1 MGKATIES
9 KLKQRHNPLLKDLS
23 SQSGNLRS
31 TPRSALGKA
40 KSKSTKT
47 KKNLNNEGEDDGE
60 GYLDAVS
67 SRKILQLA
75 KEQQDELRD
84 EEALENAG
92 STKPSFIQ
100 SLKREESD
108 VSDEEYDGE
117 DYDNG
122 NHNRRRVKYGVGKE
136 GEEDKDVVD
145 DDEDEDEDDDQEE
158 EEEEE
163 EEIYIDEEEI
173 EVDEKDAEL
182 FNKYFQSSNNN
193 SGNQNNEQGINLAD
207 KILAKI
213 QQREAQQA
221 SISQGKQSE
230 EAVLL
235 PPKVIMAYEKIGQ
248 ILSTYTHGKLP
259 KLFKILPSLKNWQDV
274 LYVTNP
280 DNWSPHAT
288 YEATK
293 LFVSNLSA
301 NEAQKFVEQVLLE
314 KFRTNIEESDDHML
328 NYHIYR
334 ALKKSLYKPA
344 AFFKGFL
351 FPLVDGYCSVREATI
366 AASILTKVSVPVLH
380 SSVALSQ
387 LLQRDFSPATTVFIR
402 VLVEKKYALPYQTL
416 DDLVFYF
423 MRFRNAAQPELM
435 MEVDESGNKVNDAPA
450 LPVVWHKA
458 FLSFAQRYKNDI
470 TDDQR
475 DFLLETVRQRFHHAI
490 GPEIRRELL
499 AGKPRLTE
507 EDRLRGD
514 ASMRD

>member
-1 MGKATIES
+1 MGKISAND
-9 KLKQRHNPLLKDLS
+9 KLKQRHNPLLKDIS
-23 SQSGNLRS
+23 SQGGNLRT
-31 TPRSALGKA
+31 TPRSAHA
-40 KSKSTKT
+40 KNKKSRTSEA
-47 KKNLNNEGEDDGE
+47 NEPKGE

-84 EEALENAG
+84 EEEAQA
-92 STKPSFIQ
+92 PSFAQ
-100 SLKREESD
+100 AFKQQD
-108 VSDEEYDGE
+108 VSSDEE
-117 DYDNG
+117 
-122 NHNRRRVKYGVGKE
+122 
-136 GEEDKDVVD
+136 
-145 DDEDEDEDDDQEE
+145 EDDQQYSDLEE

-163 EEIYIDEEEI
+163 EEEEVVYDEEEI

-182 FNKYFQSSNNN
+182 FNKYFQSNGPTADGQS
-193 SGNQNNEQGINLAD
+193 INLVD

-213 QQREAQQA
+213 QEKESQQ
-221 SISQGKQSE
+221 QEQVSE
-230 EAVLL
+230 RPEDAVLL

-280 DNWSPHAT
+280 EKWTPHAT

-293 LFVSNLSA
+293 LFVSNLTAS
-301 NEAQKFVEQVLLE
+301 EAQKFVESVLLE
-314 KFRTNIEESDDHML
+314 KFRTSIEDSDDHSL

-334 ALKKSLYKPA
+334 ALKKSLYKPG

-351 FPLVDGYCSVREATI
+351 LPLVDGYCSVREATI
-366 AASILTKVSVPVLH
+366 AASVLTKVSVPVLH
-380 SSVALSQ
+380 SSVALTQ

-402 VLVEKKYALPYQTL
+402 VLIEKKYALPYQTL
-416 DDLVFYF
+416 DELVFYF
-423 MRFRNAAQPELM
+423 MRFRNAAQDQM
-435 MEVDESGNKVNDAPA
+435 QIDENDDKKAPQ

-499 AGKPRLTE
+499 AGKPRLTAA
-507 EDRLRGD
+507 DVPKKGGLMVD
-514 ASMRD
+514 AF